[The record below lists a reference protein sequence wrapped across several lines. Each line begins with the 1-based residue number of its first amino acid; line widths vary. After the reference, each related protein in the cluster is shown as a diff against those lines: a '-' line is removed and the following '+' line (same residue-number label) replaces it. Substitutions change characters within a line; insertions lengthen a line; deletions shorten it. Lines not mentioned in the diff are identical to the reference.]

1 MWVEIDVRHM
11 KEVDPTLLKHT
22 FWKGQHVSNGA
33 WSKFKLGLISIG
45 LTLTLSSPLIYH
57 V

>member
-33 WSKFKLGLISIG
+33 WSKLKLGLISIG